1 MVGLS
6 EGCLGAAFSLY
17 FSVTQRREEC
27 MVKFPDD
34 TDVRALVNTERPQP
48 IKQEK
53 LCDLEGGNNGNRT
66 KFNCA
71 KCKVWHEKA
80 EGPEFLWE
88 NKTSQ
93 APWLLTGFLEMA
105 AQHGHRKR

>member
-1 MVGLS
+1 MDLS
-6 EGCLGAAFSLY
+6 EGCLGIAFSPY
-17 FSVTQRREEC
+17 FSVTQKREEC

-34 TDVRALVNTERPQP
+34 TDMQALVNTERPQP
-48 IKQEK
+48 IKQEE

-71 KCKVWHEKA
+71 KCKVWHVRLK
-80 EGPEFLWE
+80 GQSFSGKIKPLRHLGW
-88 NKTSQ
+88 S
-93 APWLLTGFLEMA
+93 LDCLEMA